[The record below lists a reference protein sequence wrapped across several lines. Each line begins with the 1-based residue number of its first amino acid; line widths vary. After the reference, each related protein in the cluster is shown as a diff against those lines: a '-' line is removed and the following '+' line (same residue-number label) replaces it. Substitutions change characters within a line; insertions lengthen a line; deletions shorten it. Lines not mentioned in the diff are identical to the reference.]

1 MQLYGTYVYTNM
13 YVDMYLYI
21 YIYTSTHI
29 YIHPH
34 MYIYI
39 YVYMYIYIYICG
51 CIYICIYGSLN
62 TPRHK
67 KLTLSSR
74 CESQK
79 SPSGLENLM
88 RRCRR
93 WVFLCNMVHEKH
105 SYKFIYVKTFKDAK
119 LIQILA
125 SLI

>member
-1 MQLYGTYVYTNM
+1 
-13 YVDMYLYI
+13 
-21 YIYTSTHI
+21 
-29 YIHPH
+29 
-34 MYIYI
+34 MYIL
-39 YVYMYIYIYICG
+39 
-51 CIYICIYGSLN
+51 YGSLN

-67 KLTLSSR
+67 KLTLSSGR

-105 SYKFIYVKTFKDAK
+105 SYNFIYICQD
-119 LIQILA
+119 I
-125 SLI
+125 

>member
-1 MQLYGTYVYTNM
+1 MYIYVY
-13 YVDMYLYI
+13 I
-21 YIYTSTHI
+21 
-29 YIHPH
+29 

-39 YVYMYIYIYICG
+39 HNMYIL
-51 CIYICIYGSLN
+51 YGSLN

-67 KLTLSSR
+67 KLTLSSGR

-105 SYKFIYVKTFKDAK
+105 SYNFIYICQD
-119 LIQILA
+119 I
-125 SLI
+125 